1 MAQTALRG
9 GLLGPHLLTGRKG
22 EPPGTAR
29 ATPPNRGAVG
39 PVATTS
45 GNSEP
50 LSHVDDD
57 GTDSPLAFPATVP
70 QEGWEEVQRLRARSR
85 ERPRRSPSQ
94 LTVSQRRPPSP
105 RCPGSWLRSNGASA
119 QSPDPPQGPAK
130 PPVQA
135 DRGARPSGRGP
146 SGRFTGASS
155 TGETASGVR
164 GNALPPRSLNSNTEL
179 RPWLGPRLATSST
192 PASPC
197 NLRVPRTWHM
207 LMRAFR

>member
-29 ATPPNRGAVG
+29 ATPPHCEAVG

-57 GTDSPLAFPATVP
+57 GTDSPP
-70 QEGWEEVQRLRARSR
+70 RLPGHRASGGMGRGPTARARSR
-85 ERPRRSPSQ
+85 ERPRRSPSRR
-94 LTVSQRRPPSP
+94 TDSQRRPPGP
-105 RCPGSWLRSNGASA
+105 RCPGSWLRSNGAAA

-135 DRGARPSGRGP
+135 DRGPRPSGHGP
-146 SGRFTGASS
+146 SGRFTG
-155 TGETASGVR
+155 
-164 GNALPPRSLNSNTEL
+164 
-179 RPWLGPRLATSST
+179 GPRAQARPPPESG
-192 PASPC
+192 AMPC
-197 NLRVPRTWHM
+197 LRG
-207 LMRAFR
+207 A

>member
-22 EPPGTAR
+22 EPLGTAR
-29 ATPPNRGAVG
+29 ATPPNRGAVGPVG

-57 GTDSPLAFPATVP
+57 GTDSPP
-70 QEGWEEVQRLRARSR
+70 RLPGHRASGGMGRGPTARARSR
-85 ERPRRSPSQ
+85 ERPRRSPSRR
-94 LTVSQRRPPSP
+94 TDSQRRPPGP
-105 RCPGSWLRSNGASA
+105 RCPGSWLRSNGAAA

-135 DRGARPSGRGP
+135 DRGPRPSGRGP
-146 SGRFTGASS
+146 SGRSTGASS

-164 GNALPPRSLNSNTEL
+164 GNALPPRSLNSKTEL
-179 RPWLGPRLATSST
+179 RP
-192 PASPC
+192 
-197 NLRVPRTWHM
+197 
-207 LMRAFR
+207 